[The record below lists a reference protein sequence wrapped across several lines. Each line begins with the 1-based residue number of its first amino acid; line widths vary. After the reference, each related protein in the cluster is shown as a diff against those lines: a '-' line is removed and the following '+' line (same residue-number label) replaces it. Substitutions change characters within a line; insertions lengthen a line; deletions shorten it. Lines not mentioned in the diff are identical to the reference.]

1 MPFTVVPPHNLD
13 LQAVTRHM
21 IGSWFVPFSGGL
33 EAAAAG
39 LSLAAFHF
47 ICNPWVVW
55 L

>member
-1 MPFTVVPPHNLD
+1 MSFTVVPPHNLD

-21 IGSWFVPFSGGL
+21 IGSWFVAFSGGRC
-33 EAAAAG
+33 G
-39 LSLAAFHF
+39 GVKLSCLPF